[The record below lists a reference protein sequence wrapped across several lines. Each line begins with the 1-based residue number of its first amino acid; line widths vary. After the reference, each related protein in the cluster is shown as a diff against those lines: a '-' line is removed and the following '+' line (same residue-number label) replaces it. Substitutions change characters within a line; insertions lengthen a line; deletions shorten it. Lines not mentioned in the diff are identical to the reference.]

1 MNDLFNSVLNMSITG
16 TVVIAAVI
24 IVRLLLR
31 KLPKKYAYM
40 LWSVV
45 GFRLCIP
52 FSFKAFI
59 SIFQLNPIKEQTDY
73 ISDGHIM
80 SYVPVADNS
89 LDNLS
94 GVVPPDA
101 IISEV
106 SDKITLTD
114 VLPYIWVTVAVIML
128 IYAAVSYFI
137 LKKNLNTSVRYKDNI
152 YQSERILSPFI
163 LGIFK
168 PKIYIPF
175 DINEEYLQYVIA
187 HECCHIKRRDNVVK
201 LFAYILLSVH
211 WYNPFCWLAFYLMNK
226 DMEMS
231 CDERVIKDNPE
242 IKKVYSF
249 ALLSFAVDNKI
260 PSPASLCFGE
270 GSVKGRIKNILSFK
284 KPKTLISIF
293 TVILCV
299 TVLIVCAANPRERD
313 KAISDVNTGNSYIA
327 YAIGD
332 FVAEQGTLSTVE
344 LGNKGF
350 VYISDNDMVAY
361 DSQLFSAKIPSYYR
375 SGWQAKGNFSADE
388 FKEYLENNVF
398 MPVADNWSLPK
409 FKTAAVID
417 YFDAYYSSTP
427 SYSIYIL
434 DDVPYMIQYAN
445 RYFLLNYDEKEN
457 KKLSDENFVANLA
470 LLQDDTREYIDSL
483 FDSIV
488 YPDDELLNTSSNPG
502 DYVSYNQ
509 SAYDE
514 LVNGN
519 IYTLQYIFEEFER
532 GRQTDLKGHIM
543 RLVMDDIIGGE
554 EIKLYAETGQEYFD
568 AWSQHIIDIVQQ
580 NDEDF
585 LKSNYPYG
593 YFYYSLYG
601 SSNVKYVKH
610 DFEPFDIMNYRFI
623 ENKFADRI
631 DIGGGVEIRCT
642 TTIYAMIGGAS
653 YTLYEPDF
661 DVSVCAFIDDMLF
674 FRNIENNKLY
684 RMTVMLGG
692 NELYAGPPVLV
703 CDIGYVRICKA
714 DENELVLYN
723 GENDYYALNTKTG
736 VFSKAD
742 YNRTVNYSDTVSNG
756 VTVDQ
761 KQAIELAEKFAVRA
775 DYYNSLENGFSDN
788 PEPMKKV
795 LSCQLI
801 EEIDYYRY
809 VQKTDMSYFYDEGDV
824 PFYGWL
830 VELEND
836 NYRATAVICADDS
849 GMSGCTVSRKR

>member
-16 TVVIAAVI
+16 SVVIAAVV
-24 IVRLLLR
+24 IVRLMLR

-59 SIFQLNPIKEQTDY
+59 SIFQFNPIKEQTGY

-80 SYVPVADNS
+80 SYVPVADTYA
-89 LDNLS
+89 DNVQS
-94 GVVPPDA
+94 AVPPA
-101 IISEV
+101 TVFAEA

-114 VLPYIWVTVAVIML
+114 VLPYIWIAVAVVML

-137 LKKNLNTSVRYKDNI
+137 LKNNLKTSVRYKDNI

-168 PKIYIPF
+168 PKIFIPF

-187 HECCHIKRRDNVVK
+187 HERCHLKRRDNVVK
-201 LFAYILLSVH
+201 LFAFILLCVH

-293 TVILCV
+293 AVILCV
-299 TVLIVCAANPRERD
+299 TVLIACAANPRAAD
-313 KAISDVNTGNSYIA
+313 NGISTKAISSSYTA
-327 YAIGD
+327 YAVGD
-332 FVAEQGTLSTVE
+332 FVAEQGSLSTVG
-344 LGNKGF
+344 LGNKGY
-350 VYISDNDMVAY
+350 VYISSEDMVAY
-361 DSQLFSAKIPSYYR
+361 NTMYSGEIPSYYH
-375 SGWQAKGNFSADE
+375 SGYQIKADYTE
-388 FKEYLENNVF
+388 EELTEYLKNNGC
-398 MPVADNWSLPK
+398 MPVAENWSLPK
-409 FKTAAVID
+409 FKTATVID
-417 YFDAYYSSTP
+417 YFDALYSSTP
-427 SYSIYIL
+427 SCSIYIL
-434 DDVPYMIQYAN
+434 DDEPYMIHYIS
-445 RYFLLNYDEKEN
+445 RYFLLNYDKNEN
-457 KKLSDENFVANLA
+457 QKLSDENYVANLA

-502 DYVSYNQ
+502 DYIQYNQ
-509 SAYDE
+509 VCYDD

-532 GRQTDLKGHIM
+532 GWQTDLKGHIM

-554 EIKLYAETGQEYFD
+554 AIKLYAETGQEYFD

-580 NDEDF
+580 NDEAF

-601 SSNVKYVKH
+601 SDNVKYVKR
-610 DFEPFDIMNYRFI
+610 DFEPFDIINYRFI
-623 ENKFADRI
+623 ENQFGDRI
-631 DIGGGVEIRCT
+631 DLGGGVEIRCAQS
-642 TTIYAMIGGAS
+642 IYAMIGGES

-661 DVSVCAFIDDMLF
+661 DVSACAFIDDMLF
-674 FRNIENNKLY
+674 FRDIENNKLY
-684 RMTVMLGG
+684 RITVMLNG
-692 NELYAGPPVLV
+692 NEIYAGSPVLV

-736 VFSKAD
+736 MFSKAD
-742 YNRTVNYSDTVSNG
+742 YNRMVHYSDAVSNG
-756 VTVDQ
+756 VTVDE

-775 DYYNSLENGFSDN
+775 DYYNSLENGFVDN

-795 LSCQLI
+795 ISCQLI

-809 VQKTDMSYFYDEGDV
+809 VQRTDMSYFYDEGDV
-824 PFYGWL
+824 PYYGWL
-830 VELEND
+830 VELENN
-836 NYRATAVICADDS
+836 NYRATAVICADGS
-849 GMSGCTVSRKR
+849 GMSGCTVSRK